1 MNKLIN
7 WFYIIAQIIVF
18 LTLFMIAITE
28 TINGEP
34 ILEVIL
40 VIVII
45 GSIWFIITESVR
57 LLLLEITR
65 IRVIINRME
74 IRFANLL
81 DEDKLTKS

>member
-18 LTLFMIAITE
+18 LTLVIIAITE

-34 ILEVIL
+34 ILQVL
-40 VIVII
+40 LAIVII

-65 IRVIINRME
+65 IRVSINRME
-74 IRFANLL
+74 VIIANLL
-81 DEDKLTKS
+81 EQDNLTKN

>member
-18 LTLFMIAITE
+18 LTLVIIAITE

-34 ILEVIL
+34 LLQVL
-40 VIVII
+40 LAIVII

-65 IRVIINRME
+65 IRVSINRME
-74 IRFANLL
+74 VIIANLL
-81 DEDKLTKS
+81 EQDKLTKN